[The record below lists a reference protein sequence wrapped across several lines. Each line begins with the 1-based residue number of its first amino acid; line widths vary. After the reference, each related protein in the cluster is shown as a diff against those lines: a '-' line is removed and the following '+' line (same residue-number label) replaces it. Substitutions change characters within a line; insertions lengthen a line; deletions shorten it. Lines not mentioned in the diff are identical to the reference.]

1 MDRQDDTMSQP
12 AGERA
17 VIGDDSVAH
26 YLQAIEEA
34 DPAAIPEPAAALAEL
49 LAARL
54 EGTDAP
60 ESRRILES
68 FAATSDPPSVE
79 AP

>member
-1 MDRQDDTMSQP
+1 MSQP

-17 VIGDDSVAH
+17 VIGDDSVAR
-26 YLQAIEEA
+26 YLQAIEAA
-34 DPAAIPEPAAALAEL
+34 DPAVIPEPAAALAEL

-60 ESRRILES
+60 EARRILES
-68 FAATSDPPSVE
+68 FAAAGEPPSGE
-79 AP
+79 NP